1 MIYAGILA
9 GGIGSRMGNVPL
21 PKQFLDIDNKPI
33 LIHTIEKFILAND
46 FKEIIIATP
55 AQWISHTQDI
65 LKKHNI
71 NDERVKVVAG
81 GTDRNETIM
90 NIIEHIRNNY
100 SITDDDVIVTH
111 DAVRPFLTQRIIK
124 ENIQVAVEH
133 GAVDTVIEAIDTI
146 VMSKDKEHIHSIPV
160 RNEMYQGQTPQS
172 FNIKLLQESYDA
184 LSNAQKEIL
193 SDACKIIVE
202 SGHPVKLVRGEL
214 YNIKVTTPYDLKVA
228 NAIIQGDIAYD

>member
-33 LIHTIEKFILAND
+33 LIHTIEKFILVSEFN
-46 FKEIIIATP
+46 EIIIATP

-65 LKKHNI
+65 LKKYNI
-71 NDERVKVVAG
+71 TDQRVKVVAG

-90 NIIEHIRNNY
+90 NIIDHIRNVNG
-100 SITDDDVIVTH
+100 INNDDVIVTH

-124 ENIQVAVEH
+124 ENIEVAAKY

-146 VMSKDKEHIHSIPV
+146 VMSKDKQNIHSIPV

-172 FNIKLLQESYDA
+172 FNIKLLQDSYRA
-184 LSNAQKEIL
+184 LSSEQKEIL
-193 SDACKIIVE
+193 SDHVKSLSNLDMQLNWYVE
-202 SGHPVKLVRGEL
+202 N
-214 YNIKVTTPYDLKVA
+214 YTTLK
-228 NAIIQGDIAYD
+228 

>member
-33 LIHTIEKFILAND
+33 LIHTIEKFILVSEFN
-46 FKEIIIATP
+46 EIIIATP

-65 LKKHNI
+65 LKKYNI
-71 NDERVKVVAG
+71 TDQRVKVVAG

-90 NIIEHIRNNY
+90 NIIDHIRNTQGIN
-100 SITDDDVIVTH
+100 DDDVIVTH

-124 ENIQVAVEH
+124 ENIEVAAKY

-146 VMSKDKEHIHSIPV
+146 VMSKDKQNIHSIPV

-172 FNIKLLQESYDA
+172 FNIKLLQDSYRA
-184 LSNAQKEIL
+184 LSSAQKEIL
-193 SDACKIIVE
+193 
-202 SGHPVKLVRGEL
+202 
-214 YNIKVTTPYDLKVA
+214 
-228 NAIIQGDIAYD
+228 

>member
-33 LIHTIEKFILAND
+33 LIHTIEKFILVSEFN
-46 FKEIIIATP
+46 EIIIATP

-65 LKKHNI
+65 LKKYNI
-71 NDERVKVVAG
+71 TDQRVKVVAG

-90 NIIEHIRNNY
+90 NIIDHIRNVNG
-100 SITDDDVIVTH
+100 INNDDVIVTH

-124 ENIQVAVEH
+124 ENIEVAAKY

-146 VMSKDKEHIHSIPV
+146 VMSKDKQNIHSIPV

-172 FNIKLLQESYDA
+172 FNIKLLQDSYRA
-184 LSNAQKEIL
+184 LSSEQKNLIR
-193 SDACKIIVE
+193 CM
-202 SGHPVKLVRGEL
+202 
-214 YNIKVTTPYDLKVA
+214 
-228 NAIIQGDIAYD
+228 

>member
-33 LIHTIEKFILAND
+33 LIHTIEKFILVSEFN
-46 FKEIIIATP
+46 EIIIATP

-65 LKKHNI
+65 LKKYNI
-71 NDERVKVVAG
+71 TDQRVKVVAG

-90 NIIEHIRNNY
+90 NIIDHIRNTQGIN
-100 SITDDDVIVTH
+100 DDDVIVTH

-124 ENIQVAVEH
+124 ENIEVAAKY

-146 VMSKDKEHIHSIPV
+146 VMSKDKQNIHSIPV

-172 FNIKLLQESYDA
+172 FNIKLLQDSYRA
-184 LSNAQKEIL
+184 LSSAQKRNLIR
-193 SDACKIIVE
+193 CM
-202 SGHPVKLVRGEL
+202 
-214 YNIKVTTPYDLKVA
+214 
-228 NAIIQGDIAYD
+228 

>member
-1 MIYAGILA
+1 
-9 GGIGSRMGNVPL
+9 
-21 PKQFLDIDNKPI
+21 
-33 LIHTIEKFILAND
+33 
-46 FKEIIIATP
+46 
-55 AQWISHTQDI
+55 
-65 LKKHNI
+65 
-71 NDERVKVVAG
+71 
-81 GTDRNETIM
+81 M

-124 ENIQVAVEH
+124 ENIQAAVEH

>member
-33 LIHTIEKFILAND
+33 LIHTIEKFILVSEFN
-46 FKEIIIATP
+46 EIIIATP

-65 LKKHNI
+65 LKKYNI
-71 NDERVKVVAG
+71 TDQRVKVVAG

-90 NIIEHIRNNY
+90 NIIDHIRNVNG
-100 SITDDDVIVTH
+100 INNDDVIVTH

-124 ENIQVAVEH
+124 ENIEVAAKY

-146 VMSKDKEHIHSIPV
+146 VMSKDKQNIHSIPV

-172 FNIKLLQESYDA
+172 FNIKLLQDSYRA
-184 LSNAQKEIL
+184 LSSADRK
-193 SDACKIIVE
+193 SV
-202 SGHPVKLVRGEL
+202 V
-214 YNIKVTTPYDLKVA
+214 
-228 NAIIQGDIAYD
+228 

>member
-33 LIHTIEKFILAND
+33 LIHTIEKFILVSEFN
-46 FKEIIIATP
+46 EIIIATP

-65 LKKHNI
+65 LKKYNI
-71 NDERVKVVAG
+71 TDRRVKVVAG

-90 NIIEHIRNNY
+90 NIIDHIRNTQGINN
-100 SITDDDVIVTH
+100 DDVIVTH

-124 ENIQVAVEH
+124 ENIEVAAKY

-146 VMSKDKEHIHSIPV
+146 VMSKDKQNIHSIPV

-172 FNIKLLQESYDA
+172 FNIKLLQDSYRA
-184 LSNAQKEIL
+184 LSSEQKKSYQMHVKSL
-193 SDACKIIVE
+193 SNLDMQLNWYVE
-202 SGHPVKLVRGEL
+202 N
-214 YNIKVTTPYDLKVA
+214 YTTLK
-228 NAIIQGDIAYD
+228 

>member
-33 LIHTIEKFILAND
+33 LIHTIEKFILVSEFN
-46 FKEIIIATP
+46 EIIIATP

-65 LKKHNI
+65 LKKYNI
-71 NDERVKVVAG
+71 TDQRVKVVAG

-90 NIIEHIRNNY
+90 NIIDHIRNTQGIN
-100 SITDDDVIVTH
+100 DDDVIVTH

-124 ENIQVAVEH
+124 ENIEVAAKY

-146 VMSKDKEHIHSIPV
+146 VMSKDKQNIHSIPV

-172 FNIKLLQESYDA
+172 FNIKLLQDSYRA
-184 LSNAQKEIL
+184 LSSAQKEIL
-193 SDACKIIVE
+193 SHVKSLSNLDMQLNWYVE
-202 SGHPVKLVRGEL
+202 N
-214 YNIKVTTPYDLKVA
+214 YTTLK
-228 NAIIQGDIAYD
+228 